1 MNFLNQTPFEHPRS
15 RNALQVYNLRI
26 KPCFLTVKFCLN
38 CFQNSKFPNMCSN
51 FGAFPVLHW
60 VLLAITTE
68 VKNRMTWS
76 IVLSNNL
83 RWQGVLFEIQP
94 REERRQNS
102 YQICYLF
109 QSEHSEFLFL
119 SSTNCELEIL
129 KEWFWIHRT
138 FFTHWLWVS
147 VESTYSR
154 IKTFTT
160 TWNWISF

>member
-1 MNFLNQTPFEHPRS
+1 MFSHCKVLFELLPE
-15 RNALQVYNLRI
+15 QQIPY
-26 KPCFLTVKFCLN
+26 
-38 CFQNSKFPNMCSN
+38 MCSN
-51 FGAFPVLHW
+51 FGAFAVLHW

-76 IVLSNNL
+76 IVLSKNL

-109 QSEHSEFLFL
+109 QSEHSEFLFY

-129 KEWFWIHRT
+129 KEWF
-138 FFTHWLWVS
+138 
-147 VESTYSR
+147 
-154 IKTFTT
+154 
-160 TWNWISF
+160 